1 MSIQSLKPI
10 FEAEN
15 IAIVGASKDPGKA
28 AHQIQKRMIKQ
39 GFKGRLFPVNPR
51 EKEILGL
58 PCYPSVADIKER
70 LDLIVIC
77 VPARAVLSVMR
88 QAADREDIKGAV
100 IISAGFAETGIPQQ
114 AELQQEI
121 VEVARAAKIRVF
133 GPNCIGVINTHI
145 SLNTT
150 FSPGCDAL
158 PGDIGYFTQSGAL
171 GGSLIMLA
179 LDQPYPLGYS
189 KWAHVGN
196 MCDVNNLEIL
206 EYYGQDPEVKVIAGY
221 MEGVPNGRELMIL
234 ADRITRKKP
243 VLLLKVGRTD
253 IGSKATFSHTGTLSG
268 SDKIYDAAFAQ
279 SGIVRVNTVDEL
291 IYSAKA
297 LSMAPYPAG
306 NRVCIIT
313 EAGGPGIIAMDEL
326 GSDKSVRLA
335 PVTEKTQEAIKEAL
349 PPMAMVCK
357 PNGYIDMTAAA
368 MEKEHMDTLRLVL
381 DDPNVDSAI
390 LISLPPTFLPAEKLA
405 QEIAGVIKEYKKP
418 VMVCFMKGEPML
430 AARAYLEEAGIP
442 TFDTPAQ
449 ASRALINMT
458 KAAARLD
465 FQGSGF
471 SDVGKAAGKAHQL
484 VEGAA
489 KERRNLLEPEAI
501 KLLSDYGLQMYPHFL
516 VNSREEAV
524 KAAKEIGFPVVL
536 KIVSPQI
543 IHKSEYKGVRLNLK
557 NEEEVAGSYDSLV
570 GHIKTAAPEA
580 EIKGVLAAPFVTG
593 GTEVIVGMIRD
604 PQFGPV
610 VMFGS
615 GGIMVEVFQ
624 DVSFRVAPFSKEA
637 ALQMIKETKISQVLK
652 GIRGEE
658 PKDIDSLAN
667 LLAKI
672 GDVAVDNPMIS
683 EMDLNPVLVLE
694 KGVTVL
700 DARVII
706 GE

>member
-77 VPARAVLSVMR
+77 VPARAVLSVIR

-133 GPNCIGVINTHI
+133 GPNCIGVINTRI

-306 NRVCIIT
+306 NSFFSAVN
-313 EAGGPGIIAMDEL
+313 
-326 GSDKSVRLA
+326 
-335 PVTEKTQEAIKEAL
+335 QEMRI
-349 PPMAMVCK
+349 
-357 PNGYIDMTAAA
+357 
-368 MEKEHMDTLRLVL
+368 H
-381 DDPNVDSAI
+381 
-390 LISLPPTFLPAEKLA
+390 
-405 QEIAGVIKEYKKP
+405 
-418 VMVCFMKGEPML
+418 
-430 AARAYLEEAGIP
+430 
-442 TFDTPAQ
+442 
-449 ASRALINMT
+449 
-458 KAAARLD
+458 
-465 FQGSGF
+465 
-471 SDVGKAAGKAHQL
+471 
-484 VEGAA
+484 
-489 KERRNLLEPEAI
+489 PE
-501 KLLSDYGLQMYPHFL
+501 
-516 VNSREEAV
+516 
-524 KAAKEIGFPVVL
+524 
-536 KIVSPQI
+536 
-543 IHKSEYKGVRLNLK
+543 
-557 NEEEVAGSYDSLV
+557 
-570 GHIKTAAPEA
+570 T
-580 EIKGVLAAPFVTG
+580 
-593 GTEVIVGMIRD
+593 
-604 PQFGPV
+604 
-610 VMFGS
+610 
-615 GGIMVEVFQ
+615 
-624 DVSFRVAPFSKEA
+624 
-637 ALQMIKETKISQVLK
+637 
-652 GIRGEE
+652 
-658 PKDIDSLAN
+658 
-667 LLAKI
+667 
-672 GDVAVDNPMIS
+672 
-683 EMDLNPVLVLE
+683 
-694 KGVTVL
+694 
-700 DARVII
+700 II
-706 GE
+706 GQQFYCFRL